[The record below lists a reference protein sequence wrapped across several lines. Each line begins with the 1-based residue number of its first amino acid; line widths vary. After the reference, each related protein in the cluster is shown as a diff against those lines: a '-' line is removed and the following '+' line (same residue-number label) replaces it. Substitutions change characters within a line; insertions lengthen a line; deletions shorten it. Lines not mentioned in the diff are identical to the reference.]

1 MCACACVCVRVSG
14 RLSAYRVI
22 DTVCACVCVRVCCL
36 CHCTISPA
44 SLRRTHAA
52 SRATRPSCWL
62 CACACVCAARRGGGG
77 GNGLGRATCLRL
89 CVPVTAECLFLP
101 TAVGHRHG
109 EVAPVFVCA
118 GLLAQLYR
126 LPGLRR
132 PLVTYHPLRLRV
144 RSTKHA
150 GHSAGRT
157 ASVCVGVW
165 CRCKRMCATLRT
177 YSHKLEDIHAWVGG
191 WGV

>member
-1 MCACACVCVRVSG
+1 VRTECLTLCAPVCVCVCV
-14 RLSAYRVI
+14 A
-22 DTVCACVCVRVCCL
+22 CATALFRQRVCDELTQPATGYPPELLTL
-36 CHCTISPA
+36 CV
-44 SLRRTHAA
+44 L
-52 SRATRPSCWL
+52 
-62 CACACVCAARRGGGG
+62 CVCAARRGGGG

-89 CVPVTAECLFLP
+89 CVPVTVECRFLP

-177 YSHKLEDIHAWVGG
+177 YSHKDIHAWVGG